1 MAHQNQ
7 ITQQQGPAP
16 VAADLLRWMT
26 STTCPREIFDLI
38 VGWLPL
44 RDQAH
49 LSLTD
54 RALRAKVLPVMTG
67 YVWQSP
73 PAPLSAMLVDG
84 RMRWGYVEQAESLA
98 AAGTAFVG
106 CPWCRDI
113 HPPLAAIDGAF
124 TGDYACRHVER
135 SSYEPYNMRLVS
147 LYERPLPWHPLVLHA
162 FVRYSR
168 EGRRAA
174 LAALCAAAQ
183 LDSYQQVYTHLEADG
198 SNTWKLVWQ
207 PGVGLFARS
216 RVSETLSPDDK
227 GGLTVPCCPCERN
240 SKVLDFDDLR
250 KENFA
255 GAVFSEFQ
263 AGPPGVDD
271 PVELPM
277 LSDNDRRSPS
287 LVVGPVR
294 GCDQRCVDWQAAFVT
309 TGGEQC
315 LHWTTW
321 FFLGQPECLAEV
333 LDSLLEPS
341 ARHYPDKIPSLGIGN
356 VARLSGLTEDY

>member
-44 RDQAH
+44 PDQAH
-49 LSLTD
+49 LSLTN

-67 YVWQSP
+67 YVWPSP
-73 PAPLSAMLVDG
+73 PVPLLAMLAFG
-84 RMRWGYVEQAESLA
+84 RMRWDYVEQAESLA
-98 AAGTAFVG
+98 ASGTAFV
-106 CPWCRDI
+106 
-113 HPPLAAIDGAF
+113 A
-124 TGDYACRHVER
+124 R
-135 SSYEPYNMRLVS
+135 SLYEPYNMRLVS
-147 LYERPLPWHPLVLHA
+147 LYERPLSWHSLVLHA
-162 FVRYSR
+162 FVRYSQ

-183 LDSYQQVYTHLEADG
+183 LDSHQQVYTHLEADG
-198 SNTWKLVWQ
+198 SNTVLAEEQWKLVWQ

-216 RVSETLSPDDK
+216 RVSDTIFPDDT

-240 SKVLDFDDLR
+240 SRVLDFDDLR

-255 GAVFSEFQ
+255 GAVYSEFQ
-263 AGPPGVDD
+263 AGTPGVDD

-294 GCDQRCVDWQAAFVT
+294 GCDQCCVDWQAAFVT

-356 VARLSGLTEDY
+356 VARLSGLTEGY